1 MKNILGYLKKHK
13 WIFVALGVFLVIG
26 LVLIFTFGNKMGN
39 EPKVIG
45 NISCPAL
52 NDVKISSQSNTLI
65 LTNSGDLYEL
75 SEKKYS
81 NETNCKKLNED
92 IKITGIYFNRFRIAT
107 AFSEAKVY
115 DISNSELIEMEYQKP
130 LDIRKM
136 EGKYIL
142 KDNGIIYKYKKYDL
156 SQGTISD
163 EEEFLKFDDEKIL
176 DFGIAN
182 GEINYVKTDKAY
194 YTKKLVNE
202 RECTEY
208 VDVECKY
215 KLYKDN
221 YLTKNYDEVAGFAA
235 NLDGSGGYS
244 VILFKNGDVVDYD
257 LENIY
262 RLDEKTNVDV
272 TYDTANS
279 EFTW

>member
-1 MKNILGYLKKHK
+1 MKNILGYLNKHK
-13 WIFVALGVFLVIG
+13 WIFVALGVLLVIG

-52 NDVKISSQSNTLI
+52 NDVKISSQNNTLI

-92 IKITGIYFNRFRIAT
+92 IKITGIYFNSFRIAT
-107 AFSEAKVY
+107 AFSEDKVY

-130 LDIRKM
+130 LDIIKM

-194 YTKKLVNE
+194 YTRKLVNE

-221 YLTKNYDEVAGFAA
+221 YLTKNYDEVAGFAT

>member
-13 WIFVALGVFLVIG
+13 LIIIALGI
-26 LVLIFTFGNKMGN
+26 VLIISLILILTLGNKMGN
-39 EPKVIG
+39 EPKVIE

-81 NETNCKKLNED
+81 NETNCKKINED
-92 IKITGIYFNRFRIAT
+92 IKITGIYFAEFGMTT
-107 AFSEAKVY
+107 AFSEDKVY
-115 DISNSELIEMEYQKP
+115 DISNSELREMEYQKP
-130 LDIRKM
+130 LDIIKM

-221 YLTKNYDEVAGFAA
+221 YLTKNYDEVAGFVA
-235 NLDGSGGYS
+235 NLNGTGGYS
-244 VILFKNGDVVDYD
+244 IILFKNGDVVDYD
-257 LENIY
+257 IENIY
-262 RLDEKTNVDV
+262 RLDEKTNVDL